1 MRTNQQTMILTV
13 TLNPCIDKSSTVVK
27 LKPESKLRCT
37 EVVNEPGG
45 GGINVS
51 KALKKLDASSVALFP
66 AGGHN
71 GNMLCSLLEE
81 EGLQFH
87 AVDTKVETRENWI
100 VLENSTNDQFRFTFP
115 GREVQEETV
124 KALVDQIRAFTPS
137 FVIASGSLPPGL
149 PDYFYG
155 LIVKNAAA
163 VGAKCIVDT
172 SGPALQALKGKK
184 AYMIKPNIGEL
195 CKMLNI
201 DWLDKE
207 EVPDAAQQAIFD
219 GFAELIVVSM
229 GPEGAWLVSSD
240 KKYFCAAPPVEKRS
254 TVGAGDS
261 MVAGITYMLQKERPL
276 REAIRFGVACGSAA
290 TMNEGTQL
298 FKREDAERLFHQ
310 INENHAS

>member
-1 MRTNQQTMILTV
+1 MVLTV
-13 TLNPCIDKSSTVVK
+13 TLNPCIDKSSTVEK

-51 KALKKLDASSVALFP
+51 KALQKLDTSSVALFP

-71 GNMLCSLLEE
+71 GNMLCSLLKEE
-81 EGLQFH
+81 NILFH

-100 VLENSTNDQFRFTFP
+100 VHESTTNAQYRFTFP
-115 GREVQEETV
+115 GREVHEETI
-124 KALVDQIRAFTPS
+124 KSLVDQIRAFAPS
-137 FVIASGSLPPGL
+137 FVVASGSLPPGL

-172 SGPALQALKGKK
+172 SGPALQAMKGKK
-184 AYMIKPNIGEL
+184 AFMIKPNIGEL
-195 CKMLNI
+195 CKMLQI

-219 GFAELIVVSM
+219 GFAEIIVVSL
-229 GPEGAWLVSSD
+229 GPDGAWLVSSD
-240 KKYFCAAPPVEKRS
+240 KRYYVEAPKVEKRS

-261 MVAGITYMLQKERPL
+261 MVAGITYSLQKGWAL
-276 REAIRFGVACGSAA
+276 RDAIRFGVACGSAA

-298 FKREDAERLFHQ
+298 FRREDAERLFAQ
-310 INENHAS
+310 LRE

>member
-1 MRTNQQTMILTV
+1 MILTI
-13 TLNPCIDKSSTVVK
+13 TLNPCIDKSSTVEK

-51 KALKKLDASSVALFP
+51 KALKKLDATSVALFP

-71 GNMLCSLLEE
+71 GNMLCSLLKEE
-81 EGLQFH
+81 EILFH

-100 VLENSTNDQFRFTFP
+100 VLETSLNDQYRFTFP

-124 KALVDQIRAFTPS
+124 KALVDQIRAFAPS
-137 FVIASGSLPPGL
+137 FVVASGSLPPGL

-172 SGPALQALKGKK
+172 SGSALQALKGKNT
-184 AYMIKPNIGEL
+184 YLIKPNISEL

-201 DWLDKE
+201 EKLEKN
-207 EVPDAAQQAIFD
+207 EVDDAAQQAIFD

-229 GPEGAWLVSSD
+229 GPDGAWLVSSD
-240 KKYFCAAPPVEKRS
+240 KKYFCEAPKVEKRS

-290 TMNEGTQL
+290 TMNDGTQL
-298 FKREDAERLFHQ
+298 FKREDAERLFEIINQNHQ
-310 INENHAS
+310 S

>member
-1 MRTNQQTMILTV
+1 MVLTV
-13 TLNPCIDKSSTVVK
+13 TLNPCIDKSSTVEK
-27 LKPESKLRCT
+27 MKPESKLRCS

-51 KALKKLDASSVALFP
+51 KALQKLDTSTVALFP

-71 GNMLCSLLEE
+71 GNMLCSLLKEE
-81 EGLQFH
+81 NILFH

-100 VLENSTNDQFRFTFP
+100 VHETTTNAQYRFTFP
-115 GREVQEETV
+115 GREVHEETI
-124 KALVDQIRAFTPS
+124 KTLVDQIRAFAPS
-137 FVIASGSLPPGL
+137 FVVASGSLPPGL

-172 SGPALQALKGKK
+172 SGPALQAMKGKK
-184 AYMIKPNIGEL
+184 AFMIKPNIGEL
-195 CKMLNI
+195 CKMLQI

-207 EVPDAAQQAIFD
+207 EVPDAAQQAIVD
-219 GFAELIVVSM
+219 GFAEIIVVSL
-229 GPEGAWLVSSD
+229 GPDGAWLVSAD
-240 KKYFCAAPPVEKRS
+240 KRYFVEAPKVEKRS

-261 MVAGITYMLQKERPL
+261 MVAGITYSLQKGWSL

-298 FKREDAERLFHQ
+298 FRREDAERLFAQ
-310 INENHAS
+310 IRE